1 MMKIKGY
8 NFKNF
13 TKTSWFDYY
22 LDLEDGNE
30 QYVIDSYG
38 TKEELSGICQ
48 MSAQVCD
55 EQSKN
60 LADVHLY
67 LFDGMR
73 QWIEVGFENC
83 TEEFKN
89 KIVSLGAGELDVDGI
104 GFYPEHSDIDTDAFE
119 SGDTVKVFTQLA
131 DYLESL
137 EHKEP
142 ELEKELDEKI
152 VKKGSKW
159 QVQSEKGRNLG
170 TYDTKEE
177 AEERL
182 KQVHYFKHI
191 NENFKYI
198 NGVRFFDSVYELKD
212 FILNNK
218 NHFLR
223 IVDFEDLGFYGVDFG
238 SIGTHDG
245 ICSIAY
251 ENGLISDN
259 SYLYDD
265 NAIVAYPVSKEK
277 EYLDGYYRPI
287 YVYHYGDLGIA
298 EVGGGGYTFYKSN
311 LYNVLGEP
319 TEEYKLDDEDESLN
333 EDNSKYVFDVK
344 DFEQWCKDNLSS
356 DINLNNYSYFIFNDG
371 NLYCSSDTHDTI
383 LRKYLIS
390 KGQRDEEDV
399 WGYLQKVVREY
410 GAIRCAGDKSGAE
423 HYVHLPENSLSN
435 QQYETLTKW
444 LDYYSQIFND
454 VHVFQKGHNFKNKV
468 YSYKENTVDEIIK
481 KIKRLYTTGVLVD
494 SFQEDLQETD
504 NEGNILS
511 QEQIEFFKNSKVRDR
526 KGNLCVCYHGT
537 NKDFNTFDKSLLGT
551 GEGTVWGK
559 GFYFFKGKN
568 SEANASEYG
577 STVKKVYVNITN
589 PIKEEPEMFAKL
601 LKFNYPEAD
610 TEDFEKF
617 RERYWDDYNDE
628 YILSLY
634 VQRKLKVKVDDLEDL
649 FLKMV
654 TNAGYDGR
662 IVDNEVICYEP
673 NQIKSIFNKNP
684 TNSNNINEDINFD
697 LSYDDIMSDDEL
709 DALDKKERDEFEARL
724 KARRDKVASDR
735 LARDEKIRKEPE
747 VEEMNEDK
755 KLTEAPDEYGL
766 PTDDEIRADIE
777 KEFEQ
782 RKADRDAAKKVK
794 DDEKAVK
801 VAKEQRTAELKAKAE
816 DILKDLGE
824 HPTFEDLF
832 DKLVPDN
839 GASESLGGEL
849 IRAVNRLDYR
859 NWNDGDRFFDG
870 YGLETC
876 GSPAAFICDNV
887 EEFGKNSYN
896 DIDMIIRN
904 CAENN
909 LEDEDYDNFIE
920 ELKTRIVKLVTV
932 DHPELLATPL
942 GEKDIHSW
950 TDGEEYWKDYIPRYE
965 YEITASE
972 KIQQY
977 LERGDLD
984 SWEVID
990 WIKDWENSD
999 SRFRDIDVDTPW
1011 SSADDTYTIT
1021 NLTKDGYEAIQE
1033 YDRND
1038 TFWNDLEERCA
1049 DDYGPITDINLED
1062 ECYDELNGIK
1072 LDGYSI
1078 RVSGVTIEHNSGK
1091 EYTCSFDLDVN
1102 DEYLDNV
1109 SVDFE
1114 VDDEGYLDNDAFVMD
1129 ASAAIKNCIDEN
1141 YDVLNKEEDTD
1152 ELLDTKH
1159 GDVENA
1165 PFVVQADDEKFAF
1178 DTKSD
1183 MDAWKER
1190 NKHSF
1195 NSIVDVKCGKDDEI
1209 GHYTSESLKEGK
1221 KEKIEYV
1228 VISKD
1233 SEEMKWFD
1241 NEEEAISF
1249 AESHNEAGEVIEVH
1263 SVVGSDGEIDYLED
1277 EEKTIWL
1284 DESLKEKKTKKMSYE
1299 DALAKLYSGD
1309 WDNERFNDAIM
1320 DGEVEMPKDDE
1331 SLKEAT
1337 HAKSTRP
1344 NGNKITAFNNALK
1357 LAKEINK
1364 DVVYGYTSKKNP
1376 TKFFEIK
1383 PVEYDGDDNKFRK
1396 KYGASVIYVA
1406 YPDKEFIKESLTES
1420 FDKSV
1425 LSDCDAWYVI
1435 AKYDG
1440 EDFMIVDSWEDV
1452 QKIQKCIDPNF
1463 EPKDRWDSSVL
1474 DNAINWGF
1482 SDSYTTCEECGD
1494 VICTEPDSK
1503 HWVADFFVSDYGIEC
1518 GDCVRNNPQ
1527 EYIQSLIN
1535 NPRNANTILD
1545 DSDLEYEGFEKLEG
1559 DYQSGWYDR
1568 HDDPEDILSD
1578 LLDKYPYGEF
1588 IFSVTSNAQFATN
1601 FEVWARSE
1609 SLEVTEDESLKESDK
1624 ENVIHIKSNK
1634 MKTVKMPDHSDE
1646 ETNPTVPLS
1655 QFSIGKL
1662 KAHSSDE
1669 EEPIEEAIDDVEHSD
1684 LYVDE
1689 GFWIVID
1696 YNEEGETHK
1705 KDLYGPYTED
1715 EVGDVA
1721 EKLLDRYYN
1730 STYWILEPHEI
1741 DGLDMTDV
1749 KVHKNKKFS
1758 LGYDYIKEGVVGGKR
1773 DVEITREMLIDLEK
1787 KVYDYLNKNNIY
1799 PEDGT
1804 FSKSSNPLADL
1815 ELELIIDGDWKHD
1828 HLFAEHLV
1836 EKFCEENGMI
1846 VVKHSVTEVGESES
1860 DWYTGDHIW
1869 FIDFD
1874 DGEGKQRLDAF
1885 RKVFN

>member
-30 QYVIDSYG
+30 QSVIDSYG

-142 ELEKELDEKI
+142 E
-152 VKKGSKW
+152 
-159 QVQSEKGRNLG
+159 
-170 TYDTKEE
+170 
-177 AEERL
+177 
-182 KQVHYFKHI
+182 
-191 NENFKYI
+191 
-198 NGVRFFDSVYELKD
+198 
-212 FILNNK
+212 
-218 NHFLR
+218 
-223 IVDFEDLGFYGVDFG
+223 
-238 SIGTHDG
+238 
-245 ICSIAY
+245 
-251 ENGLISDN
+251 
-259 SYLYDD
+259 
-265 NAIVAYPVSKEK
+265 
-277 EYLDGYYRPI
+277 
-287 YVYHYGDLGIA
+287 
-298 EVGGGGYTFYKSN
+298 
-311 LYNVLGEP
+311 
-319 TEEYKLDDEDESLN
+319 
-333 EDNSKYVFDVK
+333 
-344 DFEQWCKDNLSS
+344 
-356 DINLNNYSYFIFNDG
+356 
-371 NLYCSSDTHDTI
+371 
-383 LRKYLIS
+383 
-390 KGQRDEEDV
+390 
-399 WGYLQKVVREY
+399 
-410 GAIRCAGDKSGAE
+410 
-423 HYVHLPENSLSN
+423 
-435 QQYETLTKW
+435 
-444 LDYYSQIFND
+444 
-454 VHVFQKGHNFKNKV
+454 
-468 YSYKENTVDEIIK
+468 
-481 KIKRLYTTGVLVD
+481 
-494 SFQEDLQETD
+494 
-504 NEGNILS
+504 
-511 QEQIEFFKNSKVRDR
+511 
-526 KGNLCVCYHGT
+526 
-537 NKDFNTFDKSLLGT
+537 
-551 GEGTVWGK
+551 
-559 GFYFFKGKN
+559 
-568 SEANASEYG
+568 
-577 STVKKVYVNITN
+577 
-589 PIKEEPEMFAKL
+589 
-601 LKFNYPEAD
+601 
-610 TEDFEKF
+610 
-617 RERYWDDYNDE
+617 
-628 YILSLY
+628 
-634 VQRKLKVKVDDLEDL
+634 
-649 FLKMV
+649 
-654 TNAGYDGR
+654 
-662 IVDNEVICYEP
+662 
-673 NQIKSIFNKNP
+673 
-684 TNSNNINEDINFD
+684 
-697 LSYDDIMSDDEL
+697 
-709 DALDKKERDEFEARL
+709 
-724 KARRDKVASDR
+724 
-735 LARDEKIRKEPE
+735 

-794 DDEKAVK
+794 DDEKAAK
-801 VAKEQRTAELKAKAE
+801 VAKEQRTVELKAKAE

-977 LERGDLD
+977 LKRGDLD

-1011 SSADDTYTIT
+1011 SSVDDTYTIT

-1038 TFWNDLEERCA
+1038 TFWDDLEERCA
-1049 DDYGPITDINLED
+1049 DDYGPITDINLKD
-1062 ECYDELNGIK
+1062 ECYDELNGIE

-1078 RVSGVTIEHNSGK
+1078 RVSDVTIEHNSGK

-1102 DEYLDNV
+1102 DKYLDNV

-1114 VDDEGYLDNDAFVMD
+1114 VDDEGYLDNDAFAMD

-1209 GHYTSESLKEGK
+1209 GHYTS
-1221 KEKIEYV
+1221 
-1228 VISKD
+1228 
-1233 SEEMKWFD
+1233 
-1241 NEEEAISF
+1241 
-1249 AESHNEAGEVIEVH
+1249 
-1263 SVVGSDGEIDYLED
+1263 
-1277 EEKTIWL
+1277 
-1284 DESLKEKKTKKMSYE
+1284 ESLKEKKTKKMSYE

-1420 FDKSV
+1420 FDESV

-1624 ENVIHIKSNK
+1624 ENVIRIKSNK

-1696 YNEEGETHK
+1696 NNEEGETHK

-1741 DGLDMTDV
+1741 DGLDMTGV

-1846 VVKHSVTEVGESES
+1846 VVKHSVVEVGESES